1 MSGVMLQYKMVLHVK
16 NLCLEKRNLSANNIS
31 FS

>member
-1 MSGVMLQYKMVLHVK
+1 MSSVMLQYKMVLHVK
-16 NLCLEKRNLSANNIS
+16 NLCMEKRTKSANNIS

>member
-1 MSGVMLQYKMVLHVK
+1 MSSVMLQYKMVLNVK
-16 NLCLEKRNLSANNIS
+16 NLCLEKRSKSANNKR